1 MHGYHGRVNTPAALS
16 TVERLRDGMPEPPLL
31 TWAVTL
37 GIGLLAFLLRLIGV
51 ADPPR
56 LIFDETYYA
65 KDAWSL
71 LQSGYERTW
80 ASDANA
86 MIIAGDLS
94 GLTDEASFIVH
105 PPVGKWLIA
114 AGQAVFGMTPLGWRI
129 AAVVFGALLVVATVR
144 LAHRVS
150 RSLLIGALAGVLL
163 TFDGLAFAM
172 SRVALLD
179 IFQATFLVAAVA
191 ALVADRDHHRHK
203 LADAIEASGR
213 LTLGGAFGPLL
224 WWRPWRWTA
233 GVLFGLA
240 IATKWNSL
248 FVLAVFGLLSVWWD
262 IGARRLA
269 GAGFLAWTAVLKEGV
284 LAFVSTVG
292 AAFVVYVASWTGWLT
307 TSGGWGRDWG
317 AQHPDHPWVG
327 AFGEAFASLLNYHRE
342 IFGFHTGDYIRE
354 QTHSYDAHPAGWL
367 LMLRPISFDAVND
380 IPVGTSDCVG
390 PEKCVAVVTAMG
402 TPLLWWLAAA
412 ALVVA
417 LIWWLAARDWR
428 FAVPALGALATY
440 LPWFASADRPVF
452 FFYTITIVPFTVIAL
467 AMALGLVLGPAGAP
481 GRRTGAIIVGVATG
495 LVIVNFAYLYPLLVG
510 QTLPY
515 SDWLSRMWLRSWI

>member
-1 MHGYHGRVNTPAALS
+1 VHGYHGRVNTPAALS

-114 AGQAVFGMTPLGWRI
+114 SGQAVFGMTPFGWRI

-240 IATKWNSL
+240 IATKW
-248 FVLAVFGLLSVWWD
+248 
-262 IGARRLA
+262 GAPSIYSTGPQGFSETLYAYVSQGGNNGSAFA
-269 GAGFLAWTAVLKEGV
+269 GYTGFLQPNG
-284 LAFVSTVG
+284 
-292 AAFVVYVASWTGWLT
+292 
-307 TSGGWGRDWG
+307 DN
-317 AQHPDHPWVG
+317 VG
-327 AFGEAFASLLNYHRE
+327 AFGITFANL
-342 IFGFHTGDYIRE
+342 
-354 QTHSYDAHPAGWL
+354 AG
-367 LMLRPISFDAVND
+367 
-380 IPVGTSDCVG
+380 
-390 PEKCVAVVTAMG
+390 
-402 TPLLWWLAAA
+402 AAA
-412 ALVVA
+412 MMAGRYIPILAVLAIGGAMVGRRVAPEGAGTFRTDTPTFMVLLIGVVLLVA
-417 LIWWLAARDWR
+417 LLT
-428 FAVPALGALATY
+428 FVPALL
-440 LPWFASADRPVF
+440 
-452 FFYTITIVPFTVIAL
+452 
-467 AMALGLVLGPAGAP
+467 LGPVVQA
-481 GRRTGAIIVGVATG
+481 
-495 LVIVNFAYLYPLLVG
+495 L
-510 QTLPY
+510 
-515 SDWLSRMWLRSWI
+515 SDGTFQ